1 MKLTKIITLSSL
13 VALSLTTGTS
23 LASAVDGAEY
33 KSNGAVQFVP
43 NTDPT
48 NPVDPTDP
56 DPEKPVDP
64 IDPTDPDGPEPG
76 TNGPLSIDYAS
87 SLDFGL
93 NKISNKD
100 QTYYARAQKFT
111 NLDDRP
117 NYVQVSDN
125 RGTNA
130 GWTLKVKQD
139 GQFTATT
146 ATLNNILT
154 GAKVTLKNPSITSNS
169 TAAAPVSNG
178 TLVLNPDGSEVV
190 VMAAADKTGA
200 GTWSNSWGTV
210 EEVTEKNETGGDVK
224 VNVTKDITLEVPGS
238 TPKDAVKY
246 QTKLVWTLTDV
257 PGNL

>member
-1 MKLTKIITLSSL
+1 MTLSSL
-13 VALSLTTGTS
+13 ALLSVSVTVGAAS
-23 LASAVDGAEY
+23 ASAVEY
-33 KSNGAVQFVP
+33 TSNGAVQFVP

-48 NPVDPTDP
+48 NPVDPTNP
-56 DPEKPVDP
+56 DPEKPVEP
-64 IDPTDPDGPEPG
+64 IDPTDPNGKPDPG

-100 QTYYARAQKFT
+100 QTYYARSQKFK

-146 ATLNNILT
+146 TTLNNSLT
-154 GAKVTLKNPSITSNS
+154 GAKVTLKSPLITSNS
-169 TAAAPVSNG
+169 TATAPISNG
-178 TLVLNPDGSEVV
+178 TIVLNPDGSEII

-200 GTWSNSWGTV
+200 GTWNNSWGTV
-210 EEVTEKNETGGDVK
+210 EEVTEKNETGGDVQ
-224 VNVTKDITLEVPGS
+224 VNVTKDVTLEVPGS

-246 QTKLVWTLTDV
+246 QTKLVWSLTDI